1 MWSKRTPTSPP
12 RGPST
17 SAACA
22 PSTASPHLRSARRER
37 FKGVVRGAVE
47 PMAGFQLRGGG
58 ERMKVRWLATV
69 AAIALAL
76 GGIPAPGEVA
86 IALFAPLTGSQ
97 ADVGAFNKNAV
108 EMAVHD
114 VNAAG
119 GVKALG
125 GARLR
130 LVVVDATRDPATA
143 VAAAQRLVSTTR
155 VVAAVGMGISPLT
168 IPVQP
173 VFERAQIPLL
183 VHSIA
188 H

>member
-22 PSTASPHLRSARRER
+22 PSTASPHL
-37 FKGVVRGAVE
+37 
-47 PMAGFQLRGGG
+47 
-58 ERMKVRWLATV
+58 
-69 AAIALAL
+69 
-76 GGIPAPGEVA
+76 
-86 IALFAPLTGSQ
+86 
-97 ADVGAFNKNAV
+97 
-108 EMAVHD
+108 
-114 VNAAG
+114 
-119 GVKALG
+119 G

-130 LVVVDATRDPATA
+130 LVVVDSTSDPATA

-188 H
+188 PAITTSGYHYTFRI